1 MPFCGVCT
9 TGEVLLLLMKEI
21 APRTFV
27 LHCIAFV
34 RLWISEHSRRYGI
47 TFRQGPTRSQ
57 GEHRLVGQDHSG
69 KWSCRTS
76 SCKSPSNG
84 HLDFWK
90 PEKKWKMTARL
101 QCEDGVL
108 RDPIVLLL
116 HNEHY
121 RAISSPKDIPK
132 SWKSATPKGVVS
144 RGAGKSVKSFSSWLK
159 PASVIH
165 ARQSSNQKNTSCSS
179 TSRQSWLKPRK
190 ISKASGSKAE
200 SQATDSVP
208 SASSHKQ
215 SDQTIGEHSSIPERR
230 TWICP
235 LCSVEIASVGNRA
248 KLGWT
253 RGSHLRDRHPNI
265 ERASVAGLKSQSQET
280 CAVSYN
286 LPAHAVGWSC
296 PWCKAQL
303 PRLAKAVRAHCT
315 KEHPKKDIKTLKK
328 ARWQARDPVL
338 QVRRDNANVKIAT
351 KKAIRDSK
359 SNGHMLTSVK
369 VDWSAWPHKT
379 ARNRDSLGRRRPVTK
394 RNPNASWLT
403 CATCWRSGFLNA
415 IVKSPCTKKMPEWHK
430 LCALGNTNPAAI
442 AKAWNTPVEHINSIC
457 SCWTHAQ
464 RRCWAQSRP
473 QMPKQAYLPDLLLW
487 NLNVRSSSAAW
498 EILNLVSLHNIH
510 VATLQEVR
518 LSSND
523 YTAFARY
530 AYSLGYCT
538 HYVAGPATTDRWSNN
553 RTNGGVLTL
562 IKRSIKQ
569 AQNVTVSSPGGQA
582 VQCGLMALCASTS
595 TLLTTKNN
603 TSFKRTLY

>member
-1 MPFCGVCT
+1 
-9 TGEVLLLLMKEI
+9 
-21 APRTFV
+21 
-27 LHCIAFV
+27 
-34 RLWISEHSRRYGI
+34 
-47 TFRQGPTRSQ
+47 
-57 GEHRLVGQDHSG
+57 
-69 KWSCRTS
+69 
-76 SCKSPSNG
+76 
-84 HLDFWK
+84 
-90 PEKKWKMTARL
+90 MTARL

-121 RAISSPKDIPK
+121 RTITSPKDIPK

-165 ARQSSNQKNTSCSS
+165 ARQSSNQKNTSCSWNS

-190 ISKASGSKAE
+190 IFKASSSKAE

-303 PRLAKAVRAHCT
+303 PRLERHALASCSCSLYKRSSQERHQNFKKRHGGKLEILFCKYVVTMQTSKLPPKRLFVIANPMAICWPQSKSIGQHGHTRQPEIVILLADDDQSQKKPQRKLAHMCHMLAFGVS
-315 KEHPKKDIKTLKK
+315 KCNRQKPLYQEDAWMAQALRIGKYKPCCNCKSMEHISWTYQLDLLVLNTCPETMVAWL
-328 ARWQARDPVL
+328 DPV
-338 QVRRDNANVKIAT
+338 
-351 KKAIRDSK
+351 
-359 SNGHMLTSVK
+359 
-369 VDWSAWPHKT
+369 
-379 ARNRDSLGRRRPVTK
+379 
-394 RNPNASWLT
+394 
-403 CATCWRSGFLNA
+403 
-415 IVKSPCTKKMPEWHK
+415 
-430 LCALGNTNPAAI
+430 
-442 AKAWNTPVEHINSIC
+442 
-457 SCWTHAQ
+457 

-530 AYSLGYCT
+530 AYSLG
-538 HYVAGPATTDRWSNN
+538 
-553 RTNGGVLTL
+553 
-562 IKRSIKQ
+562 
-569 AQNVTVSSPGGQA
+569 
-582 VQCGLMALCASTS
+582 
-595 TLLTTKNN
+595 
-603 TSFKRTLY
+603 